1 MNYGGPMSIKVLVP
15 ICDGVTSEATL
26 NAIIEHKDQFLNPI
40 TLLHVVNVK
49 KMDYRMIPDF
59 QIDMIRQYATK
70 TGEKFLAG
78 QTERLQAAGLE
89 VIPRLEL
96 GFPRDIIC
104 AIADQE
110 QFSLVVIGRHGSGE
124 IRDVLFGSVSNYVLH
139 GVKCPVLLF

>member
-1 MNYGGPMSIKVLVP
+1 MSIKVLVP

-26 NAIIEHKDQFLNPI
+26 NAIIEHKDQFLDPI

-59 QIDMIRQYATK
+59 QIDMIREYATK
-70 TGEKFLAG
+70 TGGKFLAA
-78 QTERLQAAGLE
+78 QTELLQAAGLK

-96 GFPRDIIC
+96 GFPRDVIC
-104 AIADQE
+104 SIADKE
-110 QFSLVVIGRHGSGE
+110 EFSLVIIGRHGSGE

>member
-1 MNYGGPMSIKVLVP
+1 MAVRVLIP
-15 ICDGVTSEATL
+15 ICDGVTSKATL
-26 NAIIEHKDQFLNPI
+26 DAVIAHKEQFTDPL

-59 QIDMIRQYATK
+59 QIDMVREYATR
-70 TGEKFLAG
+70 TGEKFLAA
-78 QTERLQAAGLE
+78 QAQRLRDAGLN

-96 GFPRDIIC
+96 GFPRDVIC
-104 AIADQE
+104 AIANAE

>member
-1 MNYGGPMSIKVLVP
+1 MSIKVLVP

-26 NAIIEHKDQFLNPI
+26 NAIIEHKNQFCEPI

-59 QIDMIRQYATK
+59 QIDMIRQYATN
-70 TGEKFLAG
+70 TGEKFLAA
-78 QTERLQAAGLE
+78 QTERLQTAGLQ

-104 AIADQE
+104 SIANNE
-110 QFSLVVIGRHGSGE
+110 EFSLVVIGRHGSGE